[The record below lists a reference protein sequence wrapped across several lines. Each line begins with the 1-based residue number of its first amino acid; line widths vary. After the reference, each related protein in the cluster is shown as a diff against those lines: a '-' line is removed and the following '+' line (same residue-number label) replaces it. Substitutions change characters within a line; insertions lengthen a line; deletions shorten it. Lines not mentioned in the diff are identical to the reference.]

1 MYTYRAYGLSCESDT
16 AIPGLFVSSR
26 KPEQIDLTIS
36 LSSTPPE
43 WVQAAW
49 RSPAS
54 LVHSRPAVLE
64 NPAYTVTSLGRGA
77 YFELTY
83 VDGTRLVTTSA
94 GDRLW
99 VSYVPPLTI
108 DDVSVYL
115 RGPAMGFVL
124 QRRGTTALHSSTVC
138 INGRA
143 IALCGIRASGKS
155 TTAAALSLRGIPVL
169 CEDITAL
176 NEQDGIMHAEP
187 GYPRI
192 CLWPEAVQDLL
203 GTQDALPRLTPTWE
217 KCFLELNGGN
227 TKFESLRRPLGSV
240 YILAPRVAEN
250 DAPRVEEI
258 STRQALLDL
267 IQNTYMNW
275 LLDRRQRAAEFETLT
290 KLVQQVPVR
299 RVVPHFDP
307 ARITALCDLIEE
319 DVERLFPG
327 ADSAAHV
334 SNS

>member
-16 AIPGLFVSSR
+16 AIPGLHVSSR
-26 KPEQIDLTIS
+26 KPEQIDLRIS

-49 RSPAS
+49 HLPAS
-54 LVHSRPAVLE
+54 LVYNRPAALE

-83 VDGTRLVTTSA
+83 FDGARLVTASA

-99 VSYVPPLTI
+99 VSYAPPLTI
-108 DDVSVYL
+108 DDVAVYL

-124 QRRGTTALHSSTVC
+124 QRRGITALHASTVR

-143 IALCGIRASGKS
+143 IALCGTRASGKS

-176 NEQDGIMHAEP
+176 NEQDGITQVEP

-203 GTQDALPRLTPTWE
+203 GTRDALPRLTPTWE
-217 KCFLELNGGN
+217 KCFLELGGEN
-227 TKFESLRRPLGSV
+227 TKFESERRPLGSV
-240 YILAPRVAEN
+240 YILAPRVAGN
-250 DAPRVEEI
+250 DAPRIEEI
-258 STRQALLDL
+258 SARQALLEL

-275 LLDRRQRAAEFETLT
+275 LLDRRQRAAEFEVLS
-290 KLVQQVPVR
+290 KLVLQVPVR
-299 RVVPHFDP
+299 RIVPHLDP
-307 ARITALCDLIEE
+307 TRITALCELIEE
-319 DVERLFPG
+319 DVERLLLG
-327 ADSAAHV
+327 ADSAAQV
-334 SNS
+334 SNR